1 MSYLPI
7 GFRVPRI
14 LLRVSRHRVAW
25 AAGLLLALYL
35 SAGPQGLAQGAPAVA
50 SKELRVDAASDL
62 ESALPVLAAA
72 YEHAT
77 GVKLKVSYGA
87 SSKLAD
93 GIIGGEAVDLFLSA
107 DYLFAEKVVA
117 ANLAD
122 TGDPIPYAR
131 GMLVLWAR
139 KDSPLQPLHLEELTD
154 ARVKTVAI
162 ANADDA
168 PYGRAAMSAIEKL
181 KMLDAVEPKLVTVED
196 GAQAG
201 EFAES
206 GKTQLAFLSRTLAMS
221 THFEE
226 LGTFVLVPTVYPEIR
241 ECAVVLRGSERRA
254 EAHAFLDWLR
264 SPGIQGNLQKLG
276 LRAVR

>member
-7 GFRVPRI
+7 GYRVPRI
-14 LLRVSRHRVAW
+14 LLRVSRRRVAW
-25 AAGLLLALYL
+25 ATGLLLVSSL
-35 SAGPQGLAQGAPAVA
+35 SAGLQGLAQGTHGVA
-50 SKELRVDAASDL
+50 NKELRVDAAGDL
-62 ESALPVLAAA
+62 EGALPVLAAA

-77 GVKLKVSYGA
+77 GIKLTVSYGA

-93 GIIGGEAVDLFLSA
+93 AIIGGEAVDLFLSA
-107 DYLFAEKVVA
+107 DYLFAERVVA

-131 GMLVLWAR
+131 GMLALWAR
-139 KDSPLQPLHLEELTD
+139 KDSPLQPLHLEALTD
-154 ARVKTVAI
+154 PRVKTVAI
-162 ANADDA
+162 ANPEGA
-168 PYGRAAMSAIEKL
+168 PYGRAAMTAIEKL
-181 KMLDAVEPKLVTVED
+181 KMLDMVKPKLVTAED

-206 GKTQLAFLSRTLAMS
+206 GKTQLAFLSQAMATS
-221 THFEE
+221 EHYKE

-241 ECAVVLRGSERRA
+241 QCAVVLRGSNRRA

-264 SPGIQGNLQKLG
+264 SPSIQSNLLALG
-276 LRAVR
+276 LGAVQ

>member
-1 MSYLPI
+1 LLLLPTLMT
-7 GFRVPRI
+7 GFR
-14 LLRVSRHRVAW
+14 
-25 AAGLLLALYL
+25 
-35 SAGPQGLAQGAPAVA
+35 GLAQGGAGTN
-50 SKELRVDAASDL
+50 KELRVDAAADL
-62 ESALPVLAAA
+62 EAALPVLAQA

-77 GVKLKVSYGA
+77 GIKLKVSYGA

-93 GIIGGEAVDLFLSA
+93 RITGGEAADLFLSA
-107 DYLFAEKVVA
+107 DYIFAEKVVA

-122 TGDPIPYAR
+122 TGSPIPYAR
-131 GMLVLWAR
+131 GMVVLWAR
-139 KDSPLQPLHLEELTD
+139 KDSPLQPLHLEALTN

-162 ANADDA
+162 ANPEEA

-181 KMLDAVEPKLVTVED
+181 KMLDTVKPKLVVAED

-206 GKTQLAFLSRTLAMS
+206 GKAQLAFLSRTMATS
-221 THFEE
+221 EHYKE

-241 ECAVVLRGSERRA
+241 LCAVVLRGSDRRA

-264 SPGIQGNLQKLG
+264 SPGIQDNLSKLG
-276 LRAVR
+276 FRAVR